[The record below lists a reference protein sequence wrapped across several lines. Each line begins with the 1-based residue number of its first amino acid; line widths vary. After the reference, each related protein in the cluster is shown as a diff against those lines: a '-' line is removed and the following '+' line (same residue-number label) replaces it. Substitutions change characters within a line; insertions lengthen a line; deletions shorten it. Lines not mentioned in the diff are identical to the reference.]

1 MYESHFGLSD
11 KPFKLSPDP
20 RFFFSSPHHEKA
32 TSYLKYGLSQ
42 GEGFIVITG
51 PIGTGKTTIARNL
64 VASLD
69 DSIVAIQ
76 IATTR
81 LTPEEL
87 VRLVAAKFG
96 IPVEDLGKAEI
107 LKRLEQYLLT
117 LHQQQR
123 RALLLVDEAQN
134 LPPETVEELRMLSN
148 FQLDDKPLI
157 QSFLLGQEELKGI
170 IELPEMEQF
179 RQRII
184 ASCHLTPFDSQ
195 QTENYILHRLNQ
207 VGWQGKPALS
217 QESFGIITQ
226 YTQGVP
232 RKINIL
238 VDRLFLY
245 AYLEDLTILKA
256 DDVRQVLEEM
266 QGELSG
272 SMMPNNSWSDDNRSS
287 SVALDSHSPY
297 LPADHNDSQA
307 VQTLMAISEILD
319 SVIEKKL
326 ATLRHLD
333 KLLTQKRKELTE
345 QGVKLE
351 DEAILEAVELEDNEL
366 APDDLETEELESGE
380 LDSSANCSMLQDKYW
395 CKELMA
401 KKH

>member
-32 TSYLKYGLSQ
+32 ASYLKYGLSQ

-51 PIGTGKTTIARNL
+51 PIGTGKTTIARSL

-69 DSIVAIQ
+69 ESIVAVQ

-87 VRLVAAKFG
+87 VRLVAAKFD
-96 IPVEDLGKAEI
+96 IQVEGLGKAEI
-107 LKRLEQYLLT
+107 LKRLEQYLLK

-123 RALLLVDEAQN
+123 RALLIVDEAQN

-184 ASCHLTPFDSQ
+184 ASCHLKPFDCE
-195 QTENYILHRLNQ
+195 QTCNYIHHRLRQ
-207 VGWQGKPALS
+207 VGWQGKPSLC
-217 QESFGIITQ
+217 ENIFEIITKHS
-226 YTQGVP
+226 QGIP

-238 VDRLFLY
+238 TDRLFLY
-245 AYLEDLTILKA
+245 AYLEDLTAIKA
-256 DDVRQVLEEM
+256 VDVHHVLEEM
-266 QGELSG
+266 QSELSG
-272 SMMPNNSWSDDNRSS
+272 SMMPSSRRKGEDDESPVSQENTSLHIL
-287 SVALDSHSPY
+287 AAQGESH
-297 LPADHNDSQA
+297 AA
-307 VQTLMAISEILD
+307 QTLEAVSEILD
-319 SVIEKKL
+319 TVIDRKIS
-326 ATLRHLD
+326 TIRHLD
-333 KLLTQKRKELTE
+333 KLLRQKRKSLSELGTT
-345 QGVKLE
+345 LH
-351 DEAILEAVELEDNEL
+351 DETILESDELDNEKNN
-366 APDDLETEELESGE
+366 
-380 LDSSANCSMLQDKYW
+380 SALQKKYW
-395 CKELMA
+395 CRELMA
-401 KKH
+401 KKSSYHN

>member
-69 DSIVAIQ
+69 ESIVAIQ

-81 LTPEEL
+81 LAPEEL
-87 VRLVAAKFG
+87 VRLVAAKFD
-96 IPVEDLGKAEI
+96 IQVEGLGKAEI
-107 LKRLEQYLLT
+107 LKRLEQYLLK

-123 RALLLVDEAQN
+123 RALLIVDEAQN

-184 ASCHLTPFDSQ
+184 ASCHLKPFDCE
-195 QTENYILHRLNQ
+195 QTCNYIHHRLRQ
-207 VGWQGKPALS
+207 VGWQGKPSLCDNIF
-217 QESFGIITQ
+217 EIITKHC
-226 YTQGVP
+226 QGIP

-238 VDRLFLY
+238 TDRLFLY
-245 AYLEDLTILKA
+245 AYLEDLTAIKA
-256 DDVRQVLEEM
+256 VDVHHVLEEM
-266 QGELSG
+266 QSELSG
-272 SMMPNNSWSDDNRSS
+272 SMMPSS
-287 SVALDSHSPY
+287 HRKGENDESPVSQENTSLHILATQGESH
-297 LPADHNDSQA
+297 AA
-307 VQTLMAISEILD
+307 QTLEAVSEILD
-319 SVIEKKL
+319 TVIDRKI
-326 ATLRHLD
+326 ATIRHLD
-333 KLLTQKRKELTE
+333 RLLRQKRKLLSDSETTLHE
-345 QGVKLE
+345 
-351 DEAILEAVELEDNEL
+351 EAILEN
-366 APDDLETEELESGE
+366 EELESE
-380 LDSSANCSMLQDKYW
+380 ENSSALQNKYW

-401 KKH
+401 KKSTYHN

>member
-96 IPVEDLGKAEI
+96 IPVEGLGKAEI

-184 ASCHLTPFDSQ
+184 ASCHLTPFDSE
-195 QTENYILHRLNQ
+195 QTEHYILHRLNQ

-245 AYLEDLTILKA
+245 AYLEDLTVLKA
-256 DDVRQVLEEM
+256 GDVHQVLEEM

-272 SMMPNNSWSDDNRSS
+272 SMMVNNTLNDPSGTPDNSSNNHSSAAAADSSDC
-287 SVALDSHSPY
+287 
-297 LPADHNDSQA
+297 QA
-307 VQTLMAISEILD
+307 THTLHAVSEILD
-319 SVIEKKL
+319 SVIERKV
-326 ATLRHLD
+326 ATIRHLD
-333 KLLTQKRKELTE
+333 KLLTEKRKTLSA
-345 QGVKLE
+345 QGAKLH
-351 DEAILEAVELEDNEL
+351 DETILEGEGNNDRQLGNEERCL
-366 APDDLETEELESGE
+366 A
-380 LDSSANCSMLQDKYW
+380 LQDRYW

-401 KKH
+401 KRN